1 MSELIST
8 KGTKQIESNLY
19 LTLKS
24 DGLYVHKRK
33 ALWHRANGKNYY
45 GGLYVTRLNSESVTN
60 TANINKALWDMYN
73 TAPTPINFRG

>member
-33 ALWHRANGKNYY
+33 ALWHGANGKNYY
-45 GGLYVTRLNSESVTN
+45 GGLYVNRLNSESVTN
-60 TANINKALWDMYN
+60 INNINEALWDMFN
-73 TAPTPINFRG
+73 NAPTPINFRG